1 MESNNTNF
9 YNYFV
14 NLQHVSQFLPLN
26 TSAPVQLFQDYFYSV
41 FQQQVEMDF
50 KIMLDPENVENK
62 AGLKLP
68 NDETR
73 LPLIAKKKS
82 APVSNFYD
90 FMGCYM
96 HCFALLQLI
105 FISPK

>member
-1 MESNNTNF
+1 
-9 YNYFV
+9 
-14 NLQHVSQFLPLN
+14 
-26 TSAPVQLFQDYFYSV
+26 
-41 FQQQVEMDF
+41 MDF

-82 APVSNFYD
+82 VPVSNFYD
-90 FMGCYM
+90 FMSQLY
-96 HCFALLQLI
+96 ALLCTLTVNIYQ
-105 FISPK
+105 S